1 MNAFQQACQTF
12 TGQNLGAGEH
22 GRIGRVM
29 RICLSCTVLLG
40 IAQSGAALALSG
52 RLIAL
57 YNEDPAVI
65 AAGVH
70 RLWTVASVY
79 TLWGIAD
86 VLMGGIRGYG
96 RSVAPM
102 VINLLGTCGVRLAW
116 ISLLEVGTVDVAWVY
131 ASFPVSWVCVLLVL
145 ILYWLILRR
154 RSVPARLPAGRAES
168 PHR

>member
-1 MNAFQQACQTF
+1 
-12 TGQNLGAGEH
+12 
-22 GRIGRVM
+22 
-29 RICLSCTVLLG
+29 
-40 IAQSGAALALSG
+40 
-52 RLIAL
+52 
-57 YNEDPAVI
+57 
-65 AAGVH
+65 
-70 RLWTVASVY
+70 
-79 TLWGIAD
+79 
-86 VLMGGIRGYG
+86 MGGIRGYG